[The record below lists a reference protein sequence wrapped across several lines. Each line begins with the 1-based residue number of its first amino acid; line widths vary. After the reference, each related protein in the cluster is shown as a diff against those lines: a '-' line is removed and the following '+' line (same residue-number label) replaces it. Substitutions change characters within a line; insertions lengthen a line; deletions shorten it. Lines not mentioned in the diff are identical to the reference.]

1 MTPQEAYYRCKNEN
15 CRIPELE
22 SIISINS
29 YYSYLY
35 ARDVI
40 KGRFIEGE
48 KLIARDLYY
57 SYCYAVQIIKGRW
70 EECEK
75 TIATHPEHSYWY
87 AHNVIKG
94 PFHLCHSIIFNSS
107 FKDGYIDFLKSI
119 NYDLNEISEWLI

>member
-1 MTPQEAYYRCKNEN
+1 MTPQEAYYKCKNKN
-15 CRIPELE
+15 CRVPKLE
-22 SIISINS
+22 SIISTNF

-35 ARDVI
+35 ARDLI

-48 KLIARDLYY
+48 KLIATDLYY

-94 PFHLCHSIIFNSS
+94 PFHLCHPIIFNSEY
-107 FKDGYIDFLKSI
+107 KDDYLKFLKSI
-119 NYDLNEISEWLI
+119 NYDLNEISEWLL